1 MQTPAHV
8 VVLGAGFAG
17 LAAVKALRRA
27 RNVRVTLVDRTNHHL
42 FQPLL
47 YQVASAALNPSE
59 IAAATRAVL
68 RGQKN
73 TRVLMGEVTHVDYEK
88 RTVDLDGGQTRLC
101 YDYLILA
108 MGAGPPTSGRTNGSS
123 TPRV

>member
-1 MQTPAHV
+1 MSSPAHV

-17 LAAVKALRRA
+17 LAAVKALRKA
-27 RNVRVTLVDRTNHHL
+27 RHVRVTLVDRTNHHL

-68 RGQKN
+68 ATGNPEDFPMPSLDVQHWPVGQ
-73 TRVLMGEVTHVDYEK
+73 
-88 RTVDLDGGQTRLC
+88 
-101 YDYLILA
+101 
-108 MGAGPPTSGRTNGSS
+108 
-123 TPRV
+123 